1 MLKHLTIRTRLAIG
15 FASLAGIVVLVSGLS
30 LRALSIGNDRFTLFS
45 DGINA
50 RAQMA
55 DRVRTA
61 VDRRAIAARNLVL
74 VDKPEDVALEKGLVT
89 QAHEDVRTS
98 LATLKQMV
106 AAPDASDK
114 ERVLVG
120 EMDRIERAYA
130 PVALGIVKLAL
141 EGRKAEAI
149 VKMNDECRP
158 LLAALSRASADYSEY
173 AKARSREMTSEV
185 QSRFGRQLAFLVS
198 VSAIAVA
205 LATLAGLMV
214 TRSITGPLRQAVRL
228 TEAVAAGDL
237 SVQVDIGGRDEVSQ
251 LLEALGRMTRSL
263 GRIVTQVR
271 QGSDSIATGST
282 EIAIGNSD
290 LSRRTEMQASALEE
304 TAATME
310 ELNSTVRNNAENAM
324 QASQLA
330 KGASGVA
337 SEGGDIVAEV
347 VRTMRGINESS
358 RKIADII
365 AVIDGI
371 AFQTNILALNAAVEA
386 ARAGDQGRGFAVV
399 ASEVR
404 GLAQRSASAAKEIKA
419 LITDSV
425 EQVDRG
431 TTQVD
436 RAGAKM
442 QEIVGA
448 IKRVSDI
455 MSEIS
460 AASVEQSS
468 GVAQVGEA
476 VTQMDQATQQNAAL
490 VEQSAAAAESLKQQ
504 ARHLV
509 DAVAVFKLD
518 QAARPPVDEWRDVG
532 PATEVAAGL
541 VRMETSST

>member
-1 MLKHLTIRTRLAIG
+1 MFAHLPIRTRLAIG
-15 FASLAGIVVLVSGLS
+15 FAALAGIVVLVSGLS
-30 LRALSIGNDRFTLFS
+30 LRALSIGNDRFALFS

-50 RAQMA
+50 RAETA

-74 VDKPEDVALEKGLVT
+74 VTRPEDVALEKKRGT
-89 QAHEDVRTS
+89 QAHEDARAS
-98 LATLKQMV
+98 LAALKDML
-106 AAPDASDK
+106 AAPEVSDR
-114 ERVLVG
+114 ERILVG

-130 PVALGIVKLAL
+130 PVALAIVKLAL
-141 EGRKAEAI
+141 DDRKAEAI

-158 LLAALSRASADYSEY
+158 LLAALTRASTEYSEY
-173 AKARSREMTSEV
+173 AKGRSREMAGEA
-185 QSRFGRQLAFLVS
+185 QSHFGRQRAFLLS
-198 VSAIAVA
+198 VCVIALAIAA
-205 LATLAGLMV
+205 LAGVLV
-214 TRSITGPLRQAVRL
+214 TRSITGPLGQAVRL

-237 SVQVDIGGRDEVSQ
+237 TVQVAGGGRDEVSQ
-251 LLEALGRMTRSL
+251 LLEGLGRMTQSL
-263 GRIVTQVR
+263 SRIVTQVR
-271 QGSDSIATGST
+271 QGSDSIATGSA

-290 LSRRTEMQASALEE
+290 LSRRTEMQAGALEE

-324 QASQLA
+324 QANELA

-347 VRTMRGINESS
+347 VRTMQGINESS
-358 RKIADII
+358 RKIADIT

-404 GLAQRSASAAKEIKA
+404 SLAQRSASAAKEIKA

-425 EQVDRG
+425 AQVERG

-436 RAGAKM
+436 HAGTKM

-455 MSEIS
+455 MGEIS

-518 QAARPPVDEWRDVG
+518 DGQAAVAIRSGGVG
-532 PATEVAAGL
+532 QDA
-541 VRMETSST
+541 